1 MNLFRKN
8 DRLILPD
15 VISLIVI
22 IVYIVIAASFFGSP
36 EMTDH
41 FDEITD
47 LTGGWRTSSSDG
59 VEYSLDS
66 LPKGDI
72 SLTHDLTG
80 TDLSRKRLCFKSVN
94 THFTAIFDGVEV
106 YHYAPELAPI
116 FGKSYGSYI
125 HMIPI
130 PADAK
135 SVTLKI
141 HPVYKEDTASLKYVA
156 VEDAGIFMS
165 DIYHRGLP
173 NFALCALI
181 VLYGILMLIIGFTG
195 KQTKDGNDDI
205 FFPLG
210 TFAILVGVWSST
222 DTYIIQA
229 YTHRPEVMRL
239 IDHMCLIFI
248 SYHPVSLM
256 AKAKKDTKTILLP
269 IMFSLTVIN
278 FVLTVII
285 SLLGIGDIRTMLPFS
300 HINIGIAFIMTVY
313 LMVSAVKMKTI
324 DKDFL
329 QSIISGVTV
338 TAIGVGMDMLRFQL
352 FPNDSLDTS
361 TFTRIGV
368 MALVILMGIH
378 LMRERTRLAV
388 ERGRAELIKKMAFSD
403 SLTGLANRAAF
414 HEKETEIRCGH
425 SDCTIVQLDINYLK
439 RVNDDY
445 GHAEGDLHIIRAAH
459 IIRDI
464 FDGVGVCFRTGGD
477 EFVVIAK
484 KLGIE
489 EVEGLLKQMENS
501 VHACNE
507 AEKPPVPLQIAY
519 GYAFYIAQDDMLE
532 AAELLADKRMYE
544 RKREMKEQNLN

>member
-1 MNLFRKN
+1 MKLFRKS

-15 VISLIVI
+15 LISLIVI
-22 IVYIVIAASFFGSP
+22 IVFTGIVAAFFRNPGKA
-36 EMTDH
+36 DN

-47 LTGGWRTSSSDG
+47 LTSGWSDPSSG
-59 VEYSLDS
+59 IEYSLDS

-80 TDLSRKRLCFKSVN
+80 IDLSRKCLCFKSTN
-94 THFTAIFDGVEV
+94 THFTVIFDGVV
-106 YHYAPELAPI
+106 YKYAPELAPI
-116 FGKSYGSYI
+116 FGSSYGSCI
-125 HMIPI
+125 HTIPI
-130 PADAK
+130 PEDAS
-135 SVTLKI
+135 SVTLEL
-141 HPVYKEDTASLKYVA
+141 HPFYDGDAASLRYVA
-156 VEDAGIFMS
+156 VEDTGMFMR

-222 DTYIIQA
+222 DTYIIQE
-229 YTHRPEVMRL
+229 YTHRPEIMRL
-239 IDHMCLIFI
+239 ISHLCLIFI

-269 IMFSLTVIN
+269 IMFSLTAIN
-278 FVLTVII
+278 FVLTVIL
-285 SLLGIGDIRTMLPFS
+285 SLLGISDIHTMLLFS
-300 HINIGIAFIMTVY
+300 HINIGIAFIMTIY

-324 DKDFL
+324 DKGFL
-329 QSIISGVTV
+329 QSIITGVTLAAV
-338 TAIGVGMDMLRFQL
+338 GVGIDMLRFKL

-368 MALVILMGIH
+368 LALIILMGIH

-388 ERGRAELIKKMAFSD
+388 ERGHAELIKKMAYSD

-414 HEKETEIRCGH
+414 HEKENEIRCGH
-425 SDCTIVQLDINYLK
+425 TDCTIVQLDINFLK
-439 RVNDDY
+439 KVNDDY
-445 GHAEGDLHIIRAAH
+445 GHAEGDRHIIRAAH
-459 IIRDI
+459 IIRDS
-464 FDGVGVCFRTGGD
+464 FDSVGVCFRTGGD

-501 VHACNE
+501 VRACNE
-507 AEKPPVPLQIAY
+507 AEKPPVYLQIAY
-519 GYAFYIAQDDMLE
+519 GYAFYMAQDDMLE

-544 RKREMKEQNLN
+544 RKREMKEQSLK